1 MKIHLETMGCQ
12 MNRLDSELV
21 VGRLLAAGHEMT
33 DHRDDADVVLFNTC
47 SVRDQAE
54 NKVRARLGRENI
66 RRSKP
71 PRSRAARG
79 RKPIVGVLGCMA
91 QRRGEALRTK
101 YPCVDIICSP
111 GRLSDLGDM
120 IARAAADETVT
131 ALDPDRKA
139 AREANPDFDALDAG
153 RNPNVRFDPG
163 APGLTAGRSA
173 QAYLRVM
180 RGCDK
185 FCTYCIVPYVRGPEI
200 SRPPDDIVAEARRL
214 VDAGR
219 TEITLLGQTVN
230 SYRHTAAGRR
240 TRFSDLLARV
250 SAVTGLR
257 RLRFVTSHP
266 IDFGDD
272 ILHAMRDLDNLC
284 ECIHCPAQSGSDSI
298 LKAMGRKYTRA
309 DYDRLIGRAREIL
322 PTASILGD
330 FIVGFPGE
338 TEADHAAS
346 ADLIRRCGYKNSFIF
361 KYSPRPGTAAARRLA
376 DDVPADVKRRR
387 NNELLAVQ
395 AEVGLQHH
403 RRLVGQTVEVLVE
416 GPSPRADKSR
426 RAPGARPGTA
436 DPAHIQLIG
445 RTRGDH
451 IAVFEGPPAL
461 AGQYVDVEITGATS
475 LTLFA
480 RRPDS
485 VRHPTPRVGVS

>member
-21 VGRLLAAGHEMT
+21 VARLLAAGHEMT
-33 DHRDDADVVLFNTC
+33 NDRDDADAVLFNTC

-54 NKVRARLGRENI
+54 NKVRTRLGRENI
-66 RRSKP
+66 RRRNG
-71 PRSRAARG
+71 PRR
-79 RKPIVGVLGCMA
+79 PIVGVLGCMA
-91 QRRGEALRTK
+91 QRCGDALRTK
-101 YPCVDIICSP
+101 FPCVDIICSP
-111 GRLSDLGDM
+111 GRLAALGDM
-120 IARAAADETVT
+120 IARAAAGETVT

-139 AREANPDFDALDAG
+139 AFEANPDIDALDAG
-153 RNPNVRFDPG
+153 RDPNVRST
-163 APGLTAGRSA
+163 GLTAGRSA
-173 QAYLRVM
+173 ACPAHAYLRVM

-230 SYRHTAAGRR
+230 SYRHVAAGRH

-284 ECIHCPAQSGSDSI
+284 ESIHCPAQSGSDNI

-309 DYDRLIGRAREIL
+309 DYDDLIGRAREIV
-322 PTASILGD
+322 PAASILGD

-338 TEADHAAS
+338 TEHDHAAS
-346 ADLIRRCGYKNSFIF
+346 ADLIRRSEYKNSFIF
-361 KYSPRPGTAAARRLA
+361 KYSARPGTAAARRLT

-395 AEVGLQHH
+395 AEVGLAHH
-403 RRLVGQTVEVLVE
+403 RRLIGRTAELLVE
-416 GPSPRADKSR
+416 GPSPRADKQ
-426 RAPGARPGTA
+426 PPPA
-436 DPAHIQLIG
+436 DPAHVQLIG

-451 IAVFEGPPAL
+451 ITVFDGPPAL

-480 RRPDS
+480 RLSEIR
-485 VRHPTPRVGVS
+485 